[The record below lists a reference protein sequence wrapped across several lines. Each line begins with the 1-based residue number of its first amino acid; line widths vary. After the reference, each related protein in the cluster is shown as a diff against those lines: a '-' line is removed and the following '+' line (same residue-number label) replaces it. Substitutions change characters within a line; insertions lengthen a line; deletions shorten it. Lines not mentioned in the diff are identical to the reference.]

1 MNSVAIKDMWRN
13 LEPRGQMTLV
23 GSGLV
28 VVVTLALLFMFASRP
43 SYTTLASGIEASD
56 SSEMTKALE
65 SAGVG
70 YELRGGGTE
79 IAVKDADASKAR
91 VALAEK
97 GLPRSGSQAGWELF
111 DKGNLGASNFQQQVN
126 YQRALEGE
134 IARTIGQIDGI
145 DSVQVQ
151 LVLPEDSLFQEE
163 AQKASAAVLLSGP
176 ALEGT
181 TVRGIAHLVASSVK
195 GLNADNVTI
204 TDASGGLLWPT
215 GDTVAGGA
223 GAGSRLAAEQ
233 TYASQLSAQIN
244 AMLTSTLG
252 PDKALARVRANLDLD
267 AKTIDKVTYAK
278 TGTPMETKTEQ
289 ETLKSKG
296 TPPASAAGTG
306 TNVPT
311 YAAASGANGNSDY
324 LHKTESTSFGVDK
337 TVERTV
343 VAPGAVSRIDVA
355 LMLDKS
361 IPAPQVE
368 ELKASVA
375 SLAGVDT
382 KRGDT
387 LAVSSVTFAKAKEE
401 AAKAEAAPGPLS
413 NPLGLAKYVGLG
425 LGIAIFLFLMR
436 RNLKK
441 RESEASIAEPTWLR
455 EIQRNV
461 PIAQLESGNGN
472 GHVRNGRG
480 GLHEQVEEL
489 AETQPR
495 QVAAQV
501 GAWLKD

>member
-43 SYTTLASGIEASD
+43 SYTTLASGLEPTD
-56 SSEMTKALE
+56 SAEMTKALE

-79 IAVKDADASKAR
+79 IAVKDAESSKAR

-97 GLPRSGSQAGWELF
+97 GLPRGGGQAGWELF
-111 DKGNLGASNFQQQVN
+111 DKGNLGASSFQQQVN

-134 IARTIGQIDGI
+134 IARTIQQIDGI

-163 AQKASAAVLLSGP
+163 AQKASAAVLLAGP
-176 ALEGT
+176 ALEST
-181 TVRGIAHLVASSVK
+181 TVRGVAHLVASSVK
-195 GLNADNVTI
+195 GLAADSVTI
-204 TDASGGLLWPT
+204 TDESGGLLWPT
-215 GDTVAGGA
+215 GDSGPGGTT
-223 GAGSRLAAEQ
+223 AGSRLNAEQ

-244 AMLTSTLG
+244 AMLGASLG
-252 PDKALARVRANLDLD
+252 PDKALARVRAALDLD
-267 AKTIDKVTYAK
+267 ARTIDKVTYAK
-278 TGTPMETKTEQ
+278 RGTPMETKTE
-289 ETLKSKG
+289 EEILKSKG
-296 TPPASAAGTG
+296 TAPSGPSGTG
-306 TNVPT
+306 ANVPT
-311 YAAASGANGNSDY
+311 YSAAGGSNGNSDY
-324 LHKTESTSFGVDK
+324 QHKTESTSFGVDK

-343 VAPGAVSRIDVA
+343 VAPGGVSRIDVA

-361 IPAPQVE
+361 IPETQVA

-375 SLAGVDT
+375 SLAGVDE

-387 LAVSSVTFAKAKEE
+387 LAVSRVAFAKP
-401 AAKAEAAPGPLS
+401 KAEAAAAEAATGPLA

-441 RESEASIAEPTWLR
+441 REKEASIAEPTWLR

-461 PIAQLESGNGN
+461 PIAELESGNGFA
-472 GHVRNGRG
+472 RNGRSN
-480 GLHEQVEEL
+480 LQEQVEGL
-489 AETQPR
+489 AENQPR